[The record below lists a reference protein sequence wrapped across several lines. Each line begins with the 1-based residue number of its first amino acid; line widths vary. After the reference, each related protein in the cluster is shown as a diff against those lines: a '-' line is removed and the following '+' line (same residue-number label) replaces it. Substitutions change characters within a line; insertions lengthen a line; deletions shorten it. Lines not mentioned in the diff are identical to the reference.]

1 MNPKSPKLDP
11 TLCRKRQEALR
22 QLLSK
27 KKLDAALLTNRNYV
41 HALTRYWHEQSLT
54 EVAALITREGATI
67 LFAPGED
74 LGAPAIENHVSY
86 DPQELCTLVENI
98 PGRLA
103 DAIRPTL
110 KSFDRIGVSGELL
123 PGLVDAANWID
134 ITSEY
139 QLIRRSKEADE
150 IEMLRFA
157 IRATEATYKEARRIL
172 KPGLSELTLF
182 GAMHAA
188 AGEALGEPLS
198 GWGNDFRSGEP
209 GGFPRNRSA
218 EAGELAVLDIGVGY
232 RGYRSDLCR
241 SFAVDGQP
249 TEAQQKVHA
258 RLAEMHTQFEQY
270 LRPGLSC
277 KTLFEEVHAKLEGWN
292 AYSFFHHLGHGI
304 GLDAHEYPHL
314 NPHWDDTLQAGDVVA
329 VEPGLYGEEL
339 KAGIR
344 LEQNYLIT
352 ESGCERL
359 SQYPL
364 DL

>member
-123 PGLVDAANWID
+123 PGL
-134 ITSEY
+134 
-139 QLIRRSKEADE
+139 
-150 IEMLRFA
+150 
-157 IRATEATYKEARRIL
+157 
-172 KPGLSELTLF
+172 
-182 GAMHAA
+182 
-188 AGEALGEPLS
+188 
-198 GWGNDFRSGEP
+198 
-209 GGFPRNRSA
+209 
-218 EAGELAVLDIGVGY
+218 
-232 RGYRSDLCR
+232 
-241 SFAVDGQP
+241 
-249 TEAQQKVHA
+249 
-258 RLAEMHTQFEQY
+258 
-270 LRPGLSC
+270 
-277 KTLFEEVHAKLEGWN
+277 
-292 AYSFFHHLGHGI
+292 
-304 GLDAHEYPHL
+304 
-314 NPHWDDTLQAGDVVA
+314 
-329 VEPGLYGEEL
+329 
-339 KAGIR
+339 
-344 LEQNYLIT
+344 
-352 ESGCERL
+352 
-359 SQYPL
+359 
-364 DL
+364 